1 MELNQKNM
9 PIPDDLQSI
18 CQRVRAKSE
27 SYEKY
32 NFSRRHNDFLKA
44 FFDLAQEYDTL
55 DDFYRICVSV
65 PCIMLGIPSNLY
77 LCKDETLQLVCSSS
91 KGVLVQSP
99 PAQYPVQVHEA
110 PYEMSG
116 SYVIP
121 IFSKYA
127 FAPTSIHEK
136 RRKNESRRRQTSLWS
151 DVQGECGSGRILG
164 MYEILVP
171 EGVSEED
178 KFFFAKY
185 ANRIGYN
192 LDNRLIASQNIEH
205 LKFINSLVVDIE
217 HNIIVPNMYFKHL
230 FNQLK
235 RKIDR
240 IEELLDDMQALEEN
254 GVVAREDCRKYHSR
268 LQTVQNDL
276 LSSHQEMV
284 KHHSNTSLFL
294 ESLFRREHFERGY
307 LVLRPKQ
314 CCVERD
320 VIIPQLEHYASRL
333 KAADITIKRPD
344 DMLDQDFPIVV
355 DIGLL
360 AQVYANLFS
369 NAAKYTRAVM
379 DENGVEVKTMAYGR
393 EMVENFPGPG
403 QKGVK
408 FNVFTTGPHMTSVE
422 GEGLFQEG
430 IRGRGSSSIPGTGH
444 GLSFIRQVIE
454 LHGGVAGYE
463 ATPMGNNFYF
473 ILPLPSMDYPLK
485 VFSSQS

>member
-1 MELNQKNM
+1 MEHNQNNI
-9 PIPDDLQSI
+9 PTPDDLQSI
-18 CQRVRAKSE
+18 CQRVQAKSE

-65 PCIMLGIPSNLY
+65 PCIMLGIYSNLY
-77 LCKDETLQLVCSSS
+77 LCKDEMLKLVCSS
-91 KGVLVQSP
+91 KNGVITQP
-99 PAQYPVQVHEA
+99 CPARYPVQIHET

-116 SYVIP
+116 SYIIP

-127 FAPTSIHEK
+127 FAPTSIHENRHK
-136 RRKNESRRRQTSLWS
+136 HESSHRQTSLWN
-151 DVQGECGSGRILG
+151 DIQGNCESGRILG

-171 EGVSEED
+171 EGICEED

-192 LDNRLIASQNIEH
+192 LDNRLIALQNIEH

-235 RKIDR
+235 KKIDR
-240 IEELLDDMQALEEN
+240 IDQLLDSMHALEQNET
-254 GVVAREDCRKYHSR
+254 VTKDDCKKCHSQ
-268 LQTVQNDL
+268 LQEVQDDL
-276 LSSHQEMV
+276 LTYHQEMV

-314 CCVERD
+314 CYVEKD
-320 VIIPQLEHYASRL
+320 VILPQLEHYASRL
-333 KAADITIKRPD
+333 QAANITIERPE
-344 DMLDQDFPIVV
+344 DMKEEDFHIVV

-369 NAAKYTRAVM
+369 NAAKYTQEVV
-379 DENGVEVKTMAYGR
+379 DENGTKRKTMAYGR
-393 EMVENFPGPG
+393 ELVENFPGPG

-408 FNVFTTGPHMTSVE
+408 FNVFTTGPHMTSSE

-430 IRGRGSSSIPGTGH
+430 IRGQGSSSIPGTGH

-454 LHGGVAGYE
+454 LHGGIAGYE
-463 ATPMGNNFYF
+463 PTPLGNNFYF

-485 VFSSQS
+485 VFSA